1 MENLYNGLS
10 VRDDEEQGVEVWVES
25 KEVKTVSI
33 ESEDDQARA
42 MRMKTWKVNPSE
54 TSQTATTMKKRRYKR
69 R

>member
-54 TSQTATTMKKRRYKR
+54 TSHTATTIKKRRYKR